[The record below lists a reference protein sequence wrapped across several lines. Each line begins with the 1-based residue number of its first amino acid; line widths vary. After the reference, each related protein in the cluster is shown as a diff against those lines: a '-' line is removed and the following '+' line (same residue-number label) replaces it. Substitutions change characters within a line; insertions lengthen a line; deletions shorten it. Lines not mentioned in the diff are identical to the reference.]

1 VSAGTAI
8 APWQR
13 VLEEHTY
20 ARARVRL
27 AELCL
32 TAGKPELTKSERTE
46 ALADDVPAPA
56 FQRWRERVWVKR
68 ARSLLRELGEGPV
81 SAPPSPHEPG

>member
-1 VSAGTAI
+1 MSAVTAI

-13 VLEEHTY
+13 VLEKHTY

-27 AELCL
+27 AELYL
-32 TAGKPELTKSERTE
+32 TAGKPELARSELTE
-46 ALADDVPAPA
+46 ALADDVLAPT
-56 FQRWRERVWVKR
+56 FQRRRERVWVKR
-68 ARSLLRELGEGPV
+68 ARSLLRELGEGPA